1 VDPVSAMAVV
11 GVGMLVVGVGGPSA
25 DRVLLTRILLLL
37 FAELGSHRSYSSG
50 GLVRLALAGFSRRL
64 LGFGTGG

>member
-1 VDPVSAMAVV
+1 MSAVAVV
-11 GVGMLVVGVGGPSA
+11 GVDRLVVGVGGPSA
-25 DRVLLTRILLLL
+25 DRVLLLTRILLLL